1 MRFASS
7 FHSASSR
14 RSIGTILCEVFFVV
28 AVIPFYSCGL
38 RAQEGEVIGDRAELQ
53 KVLDAYDQLKTTLES
68 YDATVECK
76 HDRTDG
82 AVVLGKYEISKRGSL
97 YSLSKTIDCAKEMTH
112 FEVEDYLDMGV
123 GYLENVDR
131 RVGII
136 KTLRRQKSDADY
148 YAWTPL
154 TLPLTSPI
162 DLDCFCIMPGRSI
175 RPLMDPANMKGI
187 PRQVHVE
194 KRADGNVVL
203 TRKYQSGT
211 VLEMIASAE
220 FGYLLTS
227 YRYAVHT
234 KPGQAVD
241 QADFTWSKLPNGKL
255 VPKSKKYT
263 NQLPNNTTDSRSWEV
278 TSLTIPSTKTEIKK
292 LSLDPPI
299 GWKIVDLEAKTE
311 QVIGGEEGKR
321 VRALL
326 DSANRVRVG
335 FPQSP
340 Y

>member
-1 MRFASS
+1 
-7 FHSASSR
+7 
-14 RSIGTILCEVFFVV
+14 
-28 AVIPFYSCGL
+28 
-38 RAQEGEVIGDRAELQ
+38 
-53 KVLDAYDQLKTTLES
+53 
-68 YDATVECK
+68 
-76 HDRTDG
+76 
-82 AVVLGKYEISKRGSL
+82 
-97 YSLSKTIDCAKEMTH
+97 
-112 FEVEDYLDMGV
+112 
-123 GYLENVDR
+123 
-131 RVGII
+131 
-136 KTLRRQKSDADY
+136 
-148 YAWTPL
+148 
-154 TLPLTSPI
+154 
-162 DLDCFCIMPGRSI
+162 
-175 RPLMDPANMKGI
+175 MKGI

-203 TRKYQSGT
+203 TRKYQGGT

-255 VPKSKKYT
+255 VPKSKKYA
-263 NQLPNNTTDSRSWEV
+263 NKFPNNTTDSRSWEV
-278 TSLTIPSTKTEIKK
+278 TSLTMPSTKTEIKK
-292 LSLDPPI
+292 LSMNPPV
-299 GWKIVDLEAKTE
+299 GWRIVDLDSKTE